1 MPSKTLIH
9 PDDEQGL
16 RFSATQWLAYRRAYP
31 CRAHGEQLVFT
42 QASKPYKDEQR
53 AWHVYEQERTAVGG
67 MRQQWVMVPT
77 LLGAATPTEPL
88 VGVESARAFNEH
100 ISHYVPRSAAP
111 TDPECAAA
119 QN

>member
-53 AWHVYEQERTAVGG
+53 AWHVYEQERNAFGG

-88 VGVESARAFNEH
+88 VGAPQRRRCSRACT
-100 ISHYVPRSAAP
+100 S
-111 TDPECAAA
+111 
-119 QN
+119 